1 MRVSTVASIALALL
15 AIDLIGAKA
24 PVYKGLFIPCQSNLS
39 LARGAAGPASEAVV
53 PGPGLGEAVDG
64 PAGSAA
70 DGPITSS
77 PCIEAH
83 LDAHIRWRTVQA
95 DGSLTAPALQRP
107 SFFDTGSPK
116 AAPFVPVFIVT
127 SHAAKYITRATGLV
141 ASLRAAGVPRSAIVA
156 VQYDRDQELRPS
168 NLTAGGTLHACLR
181 ASWSKQE
188 DKTHFEANVTSHDYA
203 MYNGITHIAAGA
215 EIVRVCPQARARLAR
230 LT

>member
-39 LARGAAGPASEAVV
+39 LARGGAGASEAVV
-53 PGPGLGEAVDG
+53 PGPGLGEAVNG

-127 SHAAKYITRATGLV
+127 SHAAKYIARATDLV
-141 ASLRAAGVPRSAIVA
+141 ASLRAAGVLRSAIVA

-168 NLTAGGTLHACLR
+168 NLTDGLHACLR